1 MGKGA
6 AALLV
11 AAGLAV
17 ASVALGQGTAPPS
30 FPATARRV
38 VVDVVVTDGAG
49 VPVTGLTPADF
60 EVSEDGRAQ
69 AVVSFDEIGAPEPA
83 AAPEQTLVAP
93 SESAPAVPSRP
104 SRLHVVAL
112 DDVNLTPC
120 KMSRAKAAVAAFLQ
134 ALPPA
139 DRVLLVPTSSGEGKL
154 SNSAESREDLV
165 GMLRD
170 LPARYLPD
178 LSPDRMSDYEAM
190 MVYVLRDREMEER
203 VRQRISVRAASGLS
217 VAAIAG
223 NTWMR
228 AESRIRTT
236 LRTLDR
242 VIGTVAAEKGRKSIV
257 LVSEGFVLAPRSDD
271 FRALTQAAMRAN
283 AVFYFLDARQ
293 MVLGASEY
301 PVDSNSLGSNQVAI
315 ALADQAG
322 DTAGAEALAEDTGGF
337 SIRNSND
344 LAGGLRRIAA
354 ESRAYYL
361 VGYDPAKEPDGKY
374 RKIKVRV
381 KRKDVRVRARKGYY
395 ADGARSAGRPTN

>member
-1 MGKGA
+1 MGRGA

-11 AAGLAV
+11 ASGLAMV
-17 ASVALGQGTAPPS
+17 PSARGQGAATPS
-30 FPATARRV
+30 FPAAARRV
-38 VVDVVVTDGAG
+38 VVDVVVTDREG
-49 VPVTGLTPADF
+49 VPVTGLTAADF

-69 AVVSFDEIGAPEPA
+69 TVASFEEIGAPSAATDSGPA
-83 AAPEQTLVAP
+83 SSTARE
-93 SESAPAVPSRP
+93 AVPAIAPRP

-112 DDVNLTPC
+112 DDVNLTPS
-120 KMSRAKAAVAAFLQ
+120 KMSRAKAAVAAFLR
-134 ALPPA
+134 ALPPDDA
-139 DRVLLVPTSSGEGKL
+139 VLLVPTSSGEGKL
-154 SNSAESREDLV
+154 SSSAESREDLV
-165 GMLRD
+165 EMLRG
-170 LPARYLPD
+170 LPAGYLPD
-178 LSPDRMSDYEAM
+178 LSPDRMTDYEAM
-190 MVYVLRDREMEER
+190 MVYVLRDPEMEER
-203 VRQRISVRAASGLS
+203 VRRRISVRAASGLS

-257 LVSEGFVLAPRSDD
+257 LVSEGFVLAPRSED
-271 FRALTQAAMRAN
+271 FRQVTQAAMRAN

-322 DTAGAEALAEDTGGF
+322 DVAGAEALAEDTGGF

-361 VGYDPAKEPDGKY
+361 VAYDPTKEPDGKY
-374 RKIKVRV
+374 RKIRVRV

-395 ADGARSAGRPTN
+395 ADEGTRTSAS